1 MDIKPSIPGVSVIG
15 GGRSSLLAAALVAAL
30 AKPAPQAQ
38 VLQPGSAAQQ
48 EGKRK

>member
-15 GGRSSLLAAALVAAL
+15 GGRSSLLAAAL

-38 VLQPGSAAQQ
+38 VLQPDLAAKQ